1 MKSQVMQI
9 ANRVRKYVCGMSNA
23 LRLAWKIVKC
33 ELLNL
38 AFTVTWDKV
47 SNGKERTA
55 TILSIETISIERDYV
70 KFWESVEG
78 GTFGEMQQR
87 CFKFSSLK
95 F

>member
-9 ANRVRKYVCGMSNA
+9 ANRIRKYVGGMSNA

-33 ELLNL
+33 ELLKI

-55 TILSIETISIERDYV
+55 TILSIEKISIERDYV
-70 KFWESVEG
+70 KFWERLAKCNKDALN
-78 GTFGEMQQR
+78 FHHLN
-87 CFKFSSLK
+87 FKL
-95 F
+95 